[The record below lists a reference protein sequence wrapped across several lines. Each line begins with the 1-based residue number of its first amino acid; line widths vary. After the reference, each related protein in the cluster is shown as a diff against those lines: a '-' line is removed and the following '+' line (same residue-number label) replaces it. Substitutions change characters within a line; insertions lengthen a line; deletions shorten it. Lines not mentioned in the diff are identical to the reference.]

1 MTMLGIRTRRSLVY
15 FLQLVLQVTLLQ
27 WSMQVAQA
35 VPAAAGAMHEC
46 VHAQAAGAPDAKSV
60 VVDPEAK
67 PHGDCCA
74 DHMSLDCQYHC
85 AAGGF
90 AFLSQM
96 TAVSTP
102 QTTVDRFAE
111 PGRLPDAVS
120 VGSLYRPPRL
130 FLPV

>member
-35 VPAAAGAMHEC
+35 VPAAVGAMHEC

-60 VVDPEAK
+60 VVDSEAK
-67 PHGDCCA
+67 PHDDCCA
-74 DHMSLDCQYHC
+74 GHMSLDCQYHC
-85 AAGGF
+85 SAGGF

-96 TAVSTP
+96 TAVSAP
-102 QTTVDRFAE
+102 QTAVDRFAE

-120 VGSLYRPPRL
+120 IGSLYRPPRL
-130 FLPV
+130 FFSV

>member
-35 VPAAAGAMHEC
+35 VPAAAGAMHDC
-46 VHAQAAGAPDAKSV
+46 VHALAVGTPGVEPKI
-60 VVDPEAK
+60 VDSDAK

-74 DHMSLDCQYHC
+74 GHMGLDCQYHC
-85 AAGGF
+85 SAGGF
-90 AFLSQM
+90 AFLIPV
-96 TAVSTP
+96 TAASAP
-102 QTTVDRFAE
+102 QAAAARFAE